1 MTAGE
6 GNDRLIGRFVPL
18 NGGMG
23 FGAKVLTGEEGV
35 KNADSIEVKPVLICA
50 QVPEKFGKCFRGGKG
65 PQLFFP
71 SRHLSL
77 NFFVCGKRVLKARTN
92 MASVD
97 AGDDCGVRRLRQ
109 FPQGSGKNR
118 FRRGF
123 ARRCPCFHGV
133 LKSTAEDG
141 KDGEGAT
148 WKKEIAKGLKPDHNK
163 FDRVFS
169 LKAPS
174 L

>member
-1 MTAGE
+1 
-6 GNDRLIGRFVPL
+6 
-18 NGGMG
+18 
-23 FGAKVLTGEEGV
+23 
-35 KNADSIEVKPVLICA
+35 
-50 QVPEKFGKCFRGGKG
+50 
-65 PQLFFP
+65 
-71 SRHLSL
+71 
-77 NFFVCGKRVLKARTN
+77 

-97 AGDDCGVRRLRQ
+97 AGDDRRVRLLRQ
-109 FPQGSGKNR
+109 FPQGFSKNR
-118 FRRGF
+118 FRRSF

-133 LKSTAEDG
+133 LKSAAEDG

>member
-1 MTAGE
+1 
-6 GNDRLIGRFVPL
+6 
-18 NGGMG
+18 MG
-23 FGAKVLTGEEGV
+23 FGAKVLTGKESV
-35 KNADSIEVKPVLICA
+35 KNADSIKVKPVLICA
-50 QVPEKFGKCFRGGKG
+50 EVPEKFRECFGGGKG

-71 SRHLSL
+71 SRYLSL
-77 NFFVCGKRVLKARTN
+77 NFFVCGKGVLKARAD

-97 AGDDCGVRRLRQ
+97 AGDDRSVPLLRQ
-109 FPQGSGKNR
+109 LPQGFSKNR
-118 FRRGF
+118 FRRSF
-123 ARRCPCFHGV
+123 TRRCPCFHGV
-133 LKSTAEDG
+133 LKSAAEDG

>member
-1 MTAGE
+1 
-6 GNDRLIGRFVPL
+6 
-18 NGGMG
+18 MG

-50 QVPEKFGKCFRGGKG
+50 EVPEKFGECFGGGKG

-77 NFFVCGKRVLKARTN
+77 NFFVSGEGVLKAWPN
-92 MASVD
+92 VASVD
-97 AGDDCGVRRLRQ
+97 AGDDRSVRLLRQ
-109 FPQGSGKNR
+109 FPESSGKKR
-118 FRRGF
+118 FRGSF
-123 ARRCPCFHGV
+123 GRRSSRFHGV
-133 LKSTAEDG
+133 LESAAENG

-148 WKKEIAKGLKPDHNK
+148 WKKEIAKGLQPDHNK

-169 LKAPS
+169 LKAPRF
-174 L
+174 

>member
-1 MTAGE
+1 
-6 GNDRLIGRFVPL
+6 
-18 NGGMG
+18 MG
-23 FGAKVLTGEEGV
+23 FGTKVLTGEEGV
-35 KNADSIEVKPVLICA
+35 KNADSIEVKPVLIRA
-50 QVPEKFGKCFRGGKG
+50 QVPEKFGKCFGGGKG

-77 NFFVCGKRVLKARTN
+77 NFFVSGKGVLKARTDV
-92 MASVD
+92 ASVD
-97 AGDDCGVRRLRQ
+97 AGNDRSVRLLRQ

-118 FRRGF
+118 FRRSFG
-123 ARRCPCFHGV
+123 RRCPCFHGV
-133 LKSTAEDG
+133 LESAAEDG

-163 FDRVFS
+163 FDRVFP

>member
-1 MTAGE
+1 
-6 GNDRLIGRFVPL
+6 
-18 NGGMG
+18 MG

-35 KNADSIEVKPVLICA
+35 KNADSIEVKPVLIRA
-50 QVPEKFGKCFRGGKG
+50 QVPEKFGECFGGGKG

-77 NFFVCGKRVLKARTN
+77 NFFICGKGVLKARADV
-92 MASVD
+92 ASVD
-97 AGDDCGVRRLRQ
+97 AGDDCGVRLLRK
-109 FPQGSGKNR
+109 FPQSSGKNR
-118 FRRGF
+118 FRRGLG
-123 ARRCPCFHGV
+123 RRSPCFHCV
-133 LKSTAEDG
+133 LESTT
-141 KDGEGAT
+141 KDRKNGEGAT

-169 LKAPS
+169 LKAPG

>member
-1 MTAGE
+1 
-6 GNDRLIGRFVPL
+6 
-18 NGGMG
+18 MG

-35 KNADSIEVKPVLICA
+35 KNADSIEVKPVLIRA
-50 QVPEKFGKCFRGGKG
+50 QVPEKFGECFGGGKG

-71 SRHLSL
+71 SRDLSL
-77 NFFVCGKRVLKARTN
+77 NFFVCGKGVLKARTD

-97 AGDDCGVRRLRQ
+97 AGDDRSVRLLRQ

-118 FRRGF
+118 FRRSFG
-123 ARRCPCFHGV
+123 RRSPCFHGV
-133 LKSTAEDG
+133 LESTAEDR

-174 L
+174 F

>member
-1 MTAGE
+1 
-6 GNDRLIGRFVPL
+6 
-18 NGGMG
+18 MG

-35 KNADSIEVKPVLICA
+35 KNADSIEVKPVLIRA
-50 QVPEKFGKCFRGGKG
+50 QVPEKFGECFGGGKG

-71 SRHLSL
+71 SRYLSL
-77 NFFVCGKRVLKARTN
+77 NFFVCGKGVLKARTD

-97 AGDDCGVRRLRQ
+97 AGDDRSVRLLRQ
-109 FPQGSGKNR
+109 FPQSSGKNR
-118 FRRGF
+118 FRRSF
-123 ARRCPCFHGV
+123 ARRSSCFHGV
-133 LKSTAEDG
+133 LKSTAKDG
-141 KDGEGAT
+141 KDGERAT
-148 WKKEIAKGLKPDHNK
+148 WKKEIAKCLKPDHNK

>member
-1 MTAGE
+1 
-6 GNDRLIGRFVPL
+6 
-18 NGGMG
+18 MG
-23 FGAKVLTGEEGV
+23 FGAKVLTSEEGV
-35 KNADSIEVKPVLICA
+35 KNADSIEVKPVSIRA
-50 QVPEKFGKCFRGGKG
+50 QVPEKFGKCFGGGKG

-71 SRHLSL
+71 SRDLSL
-77 NFFVCGKRVLKARTN
+77 NFFVCGEGVLKARADV
-92 MASVD
+92 ASVD
-97 AGDDCGVRRLRQ
+97 AGDDRSVWLLRQ
-109 FPQGSGKNR
+109 LPQSSGKNR
-118 FRRGF
+118 FRRSF
-123 ARRCPCFHGV
+123 ARRSSCFHGV
-133 LKSTAEDG
+133 LESTAEDR